1 MEKTDELLKL
11 SNQICFPLYACGKEI
26 VRKYKPFLDEFD
38 LTYTQYIVLLVLW
51 ENDHLSVKDIGEKL
65 YLDSGTLTPLLNK
78 LEAKGLINKDKDKED
93 GRGLVI
99 SLTEKGQALK
109 KDIIHVPQSISKC
122 VNLTEE
128 EAVTLYRLLYKTLGG
143 FADDN
148 D

>member
-93 GRGLVI
+93 GRGLII
-99 SLTEKGQALK
+99 SLTDKGHTLK
-109 KDIIHVPQSISKC
+109 KDIISVPQSISKC
-122 VNLTEE
+122 VNLTKEE
-128 EAVTLYRLLYKTLGG
+128 VITLYRLLYKTLGG